1 MRQDGRWRGR
11 AASAL
16 VAPLVLLA
24 GPTARAQEVEEADA
38 GEGRV
43 EEPGEADDGVGLFV
57 GGEVELPSRYA
68 WRGLAL
74 SDGPALQPSVW
85 VGAFGVTAWSWANL
99 HLGAA
104 TAADPTWEADA
115 GLRYDYE
122 WDGLAVGGGFQLYAY
137 PGVEDAPT
145 TGELTVELTVPRGP
159 LTLATR
165 HFVDVIE
172 YPGAY
177 FGELSLSL
185 GHEPADGWSMEWS
198 FALGWGSA
206 RFNEA
211 YLGPATD
218 ALNVATGGVVVEWW
232 PLELLYLR
240 ARLETSALLEAELRE
255 AVGEPVLFVAAL
267 AVGAEWAP

>member
-1 MRQDGRWRGR
+1 MRQEVRWRGLATSTF
-11 AASAL
+11 AAQ
-16 VAPLVLLA
+16 LVLLG
-24 GPTARAQEVEEADA
+24 GPAARAQEVDEAGA
-38 GEGRV
+38 GEAQV
-43 EEPGEADDGVGLFV
+43 EESGEADDGVGLFV
-57 GGEVELPSRYA
+57 GGEVELPSRYV

-85 VGAFGVTAWSWANL
+85 VGAFGFTAWSWANL

-104 TAADPTWEADA
+104 TAADPTWEVDV

-122 WDGLAVGGGFQLYAY
+122 WDWLAVGGGFQLYAY

-159 LTLATR
+159 IILATK
-165 HFVDVIE
+165 HFVDLIE

-177 FGELSLSL
+177 FGELSVSL
-185 GHEPADGWSMEWS
+185 GHEPADSWSMEWS

-218 ALNVATGGVVVEWW
+218 AMNTATGGVVVEWR

-240 ARLETSALLEAELRE
+240 ARVETTALLDAALRE
-255 AVGEPVLFVAAL
+255 ATGEPVLFVAAL
-267 AVGAEWAP
+267 AVGSEWAP